1 MELDTAC
8 QPTGDNWSVCLSAV
22 STMRTIS
29 CSKEELVQII
39 TRCVCHFLFT
49 FKSSNS
55 IPVPAFEYFPYHIP
69 VTASVLNSTTTMPVL
84 YFIKKKKEN
93 RKQTTTTKKMLER
106 WFYVHWCLCSAA
118 DDKLMTLVSYV
129 REWPNCLLTFILT
142 LTFKIFHVHTIR
154 EELRVKVA
162 ASGHMMCM

>member
-1 MELDTAC
+1 MHVVFMELDTAC

-84 YFIKKKKEN
+84 YFINKT
-93 RKQTTTTKKMLER
+93 KQTTTKKGTRKVILRALMP
-106 WFYVHWCLCSAA
+106 VQCS
-118 DDKLMTLVSYV
+118 
-129 REWPNCLLTFILT
+129 
-142 LTFKIFHVHTIR
+142 
-154 EELRVKVA
+154 
-162 ASGHMMCM
+162 